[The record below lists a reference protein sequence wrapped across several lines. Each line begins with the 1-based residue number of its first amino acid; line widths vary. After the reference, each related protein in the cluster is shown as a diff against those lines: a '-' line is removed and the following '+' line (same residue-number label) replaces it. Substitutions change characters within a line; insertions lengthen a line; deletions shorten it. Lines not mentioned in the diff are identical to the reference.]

1 MHLRL
6 KYKSICLPEC
16 SLKLAATKRCSQPR
30 LARTLAL
37 LAGGHAGQ
45 RQTHDFWMGNTNSHT
60 LQARHTRAACR
71 AACRTSASSSRWH
84 STYGTR
90 MKERWG
96 GSWGNWRLCYL
107 KWIHVFFFSPM
118 VHSLVRS
125 SRRWTGNVPV
135 QNSQGCF
142 PTLFILVLLPEG
154 EGFVRLSSKTSC
166 SGPQLFSSQQNKGS
180 GKFINVRYAG

>member
-1 MHLRL
+1 MQ
-6 KYKSICLPEC
+6 PEAR
-16 SLKLAATKRCSQPR
+16 SHKTVQPTASRPHVGLACWRTCGAKTNSQP
-30 LARTLAL
+30 LDEK
-37 LAGGHAGQ
+37 HKQ
-45 RQTHDFWMGNTNSHT
+45 SHT

-90 MKERWG
+90 MRERWG
-96 GSWGNWRLCYL
+96 EAEGTEDSAILSEYM
-107 KWIHVFFFSPM
+107 VFFPPM

-135 QNSQGCF
+135 QNTRGCF

-154 EGFVRLSSKTSC
+154 EGIVRLSSKTSC
-166 SGPQLFSSQQNKGS
+166 SGPQLFSSQQNKGC
-180 GKFINVRYAG
+180 GKFINVRYVG